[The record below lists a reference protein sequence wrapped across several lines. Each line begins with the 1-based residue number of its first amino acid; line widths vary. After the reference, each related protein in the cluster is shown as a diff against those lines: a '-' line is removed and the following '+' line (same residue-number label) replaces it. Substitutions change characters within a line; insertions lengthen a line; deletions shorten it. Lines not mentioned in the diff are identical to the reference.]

1 MNWLAR
7 LKDEKGQVG
16 TLQNLQKSETGGNPE
31 PTKPTKPTK
40 ETFVG
45 FVGTPTGHIQKIV
58 EAADEFTPAGELEQS
73 AQVPVGSITS
83 ARVAVFADRGMN
95 PDDSLVLALRL
106 AQRDQERDDRRVCLE
121 CAHLSGG
128 GRSWSCS
135 QWRKT
140 GMKGPPTPADLIDI
154 PQRCAGFAVHLRI
167 NEKGRP

>member
-45 FVGTPTGHIQKIV
+45 FVGTPAGHIQKIV
-58 EAADEFTPAGELEQS
+58 EAANAADEFTPAGELDRS
-73 AQVPVGSITS
+73 GPAPVSSITS
-83 ARVAVFADRGMN
+83 ARVAVFADKGLN

-106 AQRDQERDDRRVCLE
+106 ALRDQERDDRRVCLE

-128 GRSWSCS
+128 GRNWSCS

-140 GMKGPPTPADLIDI
+140 GMKGPATPFDLVDI
-154 PQRCAGFAVHLRI
+154 LQRCAGFAVHLRI
-167 NEKGRP
+167 NE